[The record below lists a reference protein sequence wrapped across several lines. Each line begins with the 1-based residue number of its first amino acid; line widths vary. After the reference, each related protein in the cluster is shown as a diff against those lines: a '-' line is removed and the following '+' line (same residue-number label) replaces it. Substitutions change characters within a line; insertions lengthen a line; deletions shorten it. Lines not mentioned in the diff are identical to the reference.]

1 MITQFITFILLNFVF
16 IFTLAKMEYHHRV
29 SVTKENVMR
38 TTPELFDLNDHTAI
52 VTGSG
57 RGIGR
62 AIALRLAAAGAAV
75 VVTDVLD
82 TACREVADEIASRG
96 GRATAVTA
104 DVATESGIESIIQS
118 AIREF
123 GGVDILV
130 NNAALRGW
138 NTWDTLTPEI
148 WDRFMAVN
156 EKAVFFVSQAVA
168 RRMIAQGRGGSIVNI
183 SSTAAAHPV
192 RWKIDYNA
200 AKAAVTAMTRSM
212 AKELGEHRIRVN
224 AVGPGGTNTPGGS
237 GSIPSSFSPELL
249 REMGADWQKRMA
261 LPAGILDP
269 DEIACAV
276 LFLAANASRCVTGQ
290 SIYVDGGYLVG

>member
-1 MITQFITFILLNFVF
+1 
-16 IFTLAKMEYHHRV
+16 
-29 SVTKENVMR
+29 MR
-38 TTPELFDLNDHTAI
+38 TTPQLFNLAGQTAI
-52 VTGSG
+52 VTGAA

-62 AIALRLAAAGAAV
+62 AIALRLADAGAAV
-75 VVTDVLD
+75 VVADITEDACESVAEEIRNTGGKAAGIAADVSSSD
-82 TACREVADEIASRG
+82 GIARLV
-96 GRATAVTA
+96 ATAV
-104 DVATESGIESIIQS
+104 D
-118 AIREF
+118 RF

-138 NTWDTLTPEI
+138 FTWDTLTPEI
-148 WDRFMAVN
+148 WDRYMDVN
-156 EKAVFFVSQAVA
+156 QKGVFFVSQAVA
-168 RRMIAQGRGGSIVNI
+168 RRMIEQGRGGSIINI

-200 AKAAVTAMTRSM
+200 AKASVASMTRSM

-249 REMGADWQKRMA
+249 REMGADWQRRMA
-261 LPAGILDP
+261 LPAGLLDP

-276 LFLAANASRCVTGQ
+276 LFLAADASRCVTGQ